1 MSGGHIHFHGSL
13 SSQEIFYWM
22 AWACQ
27 AVAGPAIFTAK
38 EATKLIPAHRNLS
51 IDQNGQHHLPF
62 RLPKT
67 FRRGSV
73 DADPMTWMVTQEMLE
88 REIVKVKKAK
98 AEHSGGERRRSFRRA
113 LEMGSDAI

>member
-38 EATKLIPAHRNLS
+38 EAANLIPSDRNLS
-51 IDQNGQHHLPF
+51 IDQNGQRHLPF

-67 FRRGSV
+67 FIQGSV
-73 DADPMTWMVTQEMLE
+73 DTDPMTWMVTQEMLE
-88 REIVKVKKAK
+88 REIVKVKTAK
-98 AEHSGGERRRSFRRA
+98 AEHSGGRA
-113 LEMGSDAI
+113 KKWLSA